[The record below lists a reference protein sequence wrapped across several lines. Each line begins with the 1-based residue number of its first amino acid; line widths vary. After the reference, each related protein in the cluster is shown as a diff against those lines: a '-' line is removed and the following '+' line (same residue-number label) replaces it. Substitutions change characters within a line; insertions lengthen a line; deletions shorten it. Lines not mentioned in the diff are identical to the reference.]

1 MATTYKDLKNIEN
14 KQQVFNKIKSDGYKL
29 LQEGKID
36 SKQYYSK
43 TRNIGIEL
51 GLIDAKDYP
60 GRLPKIAEVA
70 LEVIGGTAGAIG
82 GGILGIPAGPAGVI
96 GGAGIG
102 AGIGSSAAS
111 FGADFLG
118 DLLAPDMP
126 KPSLQERTQDA
137 LTTGAIDAAITTAI
151 PVAGKALAPA
161 IKKAFK
167 GGKEAIEEVAKKVPD
182 SQTQIGV
189 LERAFGLTD
198 EAAKKAETLAQE
210 GVELSFGQASTSP
223 FVRGIYNL
231 SSRMPL
237 AGAPGQQ
244 QLAKTFEAVDNAL
257 NARISPLARIK
268 PLTETERSEMIKEF
282 GLQSFN
288 NWRATY
294 KAVYKKAEQ
303 EMKKQGDFL
312 NLNPLRVVALRNM
325 PRSVFEEM
333 PKDVQDLMLDIN
345 LYGQDALIGTAR
357 RKGADIIKPSMNFD
371 DIQALDFRLKDLSKK
386 YDPAKSQVPNNT
398 AYRTVTALQKELKSQ
413 LRNPE
418 TSYGRLMSAGDR
430 LFKEYMTVVEGPT
443 GKQFQKTLTR
453 GALRPGVG
461 RAPSQRL
468 EDLYSKTFGDVKS
481 PEAVRDLRKLIGNKR
496 IDELAGNYL
505 DDLFTK
511 NLRGDKK
518 DFNKLYKDLGFDNVK
533 SNNFAATQELL
544 KTYKNTNADDLF
556 KFLDILKEFP
566 EALPDVN
573 TFILRSGILR
583 SAQSLGPTAL
593 IGTTGINVGGGFGA
607 LAGFGIL
614 RILNGFLAR
623 PFNKKALEK
632 AGKLGKDKK
641 AEFLRRFLD
650 SLPKLPDVPV
660 SAIAAQPL
668 VPVVEQSMTE

>member
-1 MATTYKDLKNIEN
+1 
-14 KQQVFNKIKSDGYKL
+14 
-29 LQEGKID
+29 
-36 SKQYYSK
+36 
-43 TRNIGIEL
+43 
-51 GLIDAKDYP
+51 
-60 GRLPKIAEVA
+60 
-70 LEVIGGTAGAIG
+70 
-82 GGILGIPAGPAGVI
+82 
-96 GGAGIG
+96 
-102 AGIGSSAAS
+102 
-111 FGADFLG
+111 
-118 DLLAPDMP
+118 
-126 KPSLQERTQDA
+126 
-137 LTTGAIDAAITTAI
+137 
-151 PVAGKALAPA
+151 
-161 IKKAFK
+161 
-167 GGKEAIEEVAKKVPD
+167 
-182 SQTQIGV
+182 
-189 LERAFGLTD
+189 
-198 EAAKKAETLAQE
+198 
-210 GVELSFGQASTSP
+210 
-223 FVRGIYNL
+223 
-231 SSRMPL
+231 
-237 AGAPGQQ
+237 
-244 QLAKTFEAVDNAL
+244 
-257 NARISPLARIK
+257 
-268 PLTETERSEMIKEF
+268 
-282 GLQSFN
+282 
-288 NWRATY
+288 
-294 KAVYKKAEQ
+294 
-303 EMKKQGDFL
+303 
-312 NLNPLRVVALRNM
+312 
-325 PRSVFEEM
+325 
-333 PKDVQDLMLDIN
+333 
-345 LYGQDALIGTAR
+345 
-357 RKGADIIKPSMNFD
+357 
-371 DIQALDFRLKDLSKK
+371 
-386 YDPAKSQVPNNT
+386 
-398 AYRTVTALQKELKSQ
+398 
-413 LRNPE
+413 
-418 TSYGRLMSAGDR
+418 MSAGDR

-614 RILNGFLAR
+614 RLLNGFLAR
-623 PFNKKALEK
+623 PFNKKALKE
-632 AGKLGKDKK
+632 AGKLGRDKK